1 MNSTSKVEA
10 VIGLMPYLKNQTNKK
25 IVIKY
30 GGAAMIDNKL
40 TIKVVEDIAIL
51 SLLGFTITLV
61 HGGGPMIN
69 QWLEKI
75 QIKPKFEDGV
85 RITDLETMEVVQ
97 MVLAGKVNKH
107 LVDLF
112 KQQNVKVVGISGQ
125 DANLITPKPNQVSPN
140 NRVADI
146 ESINSELL
154 DILMDKKYIPIIA
167 PTASDSFGASYNINA
182 DIVAGRVSSSL
193 GADNLVILTDTKGI
207 LKNYEDPSSV
217 IPNLNLAEIY
227 QLIDNKTIT
236 GGMLPKVNCCI
247 QALNGGV
254 KLAKIIDGRIPHSLL
269 LSLLSDIPVGS
280 TISL

>member
-1 MNSTSKVEA
+1 MNSISEVEA
-10 VIGLMPYLKNQTNKK
+10 IIGLLPYLKNQTNKK

-30 GGAAMIDNKL
+30 GGAAMTDNKL
-40 TIKVVEDIAIL
+40 TTKVIEDIAIL

-85 RITDLETMEVVQ
+85 RITDMETMEVVQ

-112 KQQNVKVVGISGQ
+112 KQYNIKAVGISGQ
-125 DANLITPKPNQVSPN
+125 DANLITPKPIQVLSN

-146 ESINSELL
+146 ESMNIELL
-154 DILMDKKYIPIIA
+154 DILLNKKYIPIIA
-167 PTASDSFGASYNINA
+167 PTASDDCGISYNINA

-193 GADNLVILTDTKGI
+193 RADDLIILTDTKGI
-207 LKNYEDPSSV
+207 LQNYEDPSSI
-217 IPNLNLAEIY
+217 IPNLNLAEISR
-227 QLIDNKTIT
+227 LIDNKTIT

-247 QALNGGV
+247 QALNSGV
-254 KLAKIIDGRIPHSLL
+254 KLTRIIDGRIPHSLL